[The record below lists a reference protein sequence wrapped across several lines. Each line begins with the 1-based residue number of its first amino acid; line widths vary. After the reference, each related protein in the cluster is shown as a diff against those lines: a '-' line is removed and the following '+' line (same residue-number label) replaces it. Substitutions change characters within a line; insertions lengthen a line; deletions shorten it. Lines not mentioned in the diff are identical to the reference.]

1 MTVRRSRIFPA
12 RSPSTVYLLAALL
25 ALAAIGCAG
34 TGEKKAARTVTTS
47 NTCRPLPLADGPI
60 AWVPADLPLPSGTY
74 PVRDENVDNGVHHG
88 VFATPVPIKEFVR
101 FAVTEWPA
109 KGWRMGRG
117 DSEANEAEDGFARAG
132 EGGSFKVRA
141 DYCDPTWSELNLF
154 YKAG

>member
-1 MTVRRSRIFPA
+1 MTVRRRRIVPA
-12 RSPSTVYLLAALL
+12 RSPSIVHLLATLL
-25 ALAAIGCAG
+25 ALASIGCAS

-47 NTCRPLPLADGPI
+47 STCRPLPLAGGPI

-74 PVRDENVDNGVHHG
+74 AVRDENVDNGVHHG

-109 KGWRMGRG
+109 KGWRLGRG

>member
-47 NTCRPLPLADGPI
+47 STCRPLPLADGPI

-88 VFATPVPIKEFVR
+88 VFATPVPIKDFVR
-101 FAVTEWPA
+101 FALAQWPT
-109 KGWRMGRG
+109 KGWRLGRG
-117 DSEANEAEDGFARAG
+117 DSEKNEADDSFVRGTA
-132 EGGSFKVRA
+132 GGSFKVRA